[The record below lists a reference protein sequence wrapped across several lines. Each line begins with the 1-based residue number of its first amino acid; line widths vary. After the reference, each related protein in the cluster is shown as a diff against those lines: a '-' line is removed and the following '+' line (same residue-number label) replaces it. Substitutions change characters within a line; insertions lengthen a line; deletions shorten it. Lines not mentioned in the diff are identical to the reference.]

1 MPYRRQ
7 FPFLPFFQ
15 SDSGF
20 FYISCTFY
28 IFDLFTTVFSPST
41 HTFRQAHSHF
51 FHPEEALPPPP
62 ALQAGYGSRPVHT
75 AMRSRSSLPRK
86 DSFRIRLQALVRIRC
101 KMQFC
106 KARFFRSDSQDILIV
121 KLPHTAECVMVK
133 GYHIFTGARHF
144 LLVNS
149 SVRL

>member
-1 MPYRRQ
+1 MPCRRQ

-41 HTFRQAHSHF
+41 RTFRQAHSHF
-51 FHPEEALPPPP
+51 FHPEEALPPHRRCKPDMAAVRFVPP
-62 ALQAGYGSRPVHT
+62 CALDLPCHGKIASGYAS
-75 AMRSRSSLPRK
+75 
-86 DSFRIRLQALVRIRC
+86 QALVRIRC

-144 LLVNS
+144 LLVDG